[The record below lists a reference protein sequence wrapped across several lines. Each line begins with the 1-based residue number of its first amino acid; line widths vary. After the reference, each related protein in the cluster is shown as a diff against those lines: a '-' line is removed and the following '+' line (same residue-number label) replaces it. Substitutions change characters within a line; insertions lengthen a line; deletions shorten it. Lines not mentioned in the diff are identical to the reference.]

1 LSDDLIRA
9 ASEKLDDSSQDLEGL
24 LSYLEDKRQLLEEN
38 LSKSRDMQKRL
49 ADLAT
54 DYGER
59 LNYLNKNADKYEKEA
74 RKEALKVVSEARTTV
89 EGLVSEIRETQAD
102 KKSIKRA
109 KDQIAKSKRLLE
121 EKVKRDEEVQYVL
134 PGEVKP
140 GQWMRIVSLGKE
152 AKVISVSDS
161 ERVFMEFEG
170 GIRVETSIED
180 IVPLTEKRETS
191 NQRKVKWAASA
202 EPVYPE
208 IMIRGLEKIEAL
220 EMVDH
225 LIDRAVLQ
233 GLGSVRII
241 HGIGKGILK
250 RAVYNRLRKDPR
262 VKDIH
267 PGEPAIGGD
276 GVAVV
281 ELK

>member
-1 LSDDLIRA
+1 
-9 ASEKLDDSSQDLEGL
+9 
-24 LSYLEDKRQLLEEN
+24 
-38 LSKSRDMQKRL
+38 
-49 ADLAT
+49 
-54 DYGER
+54 
-59 LNYLNKNADKYEKEA
+59 
-74 RKEALKVVSEARTTV
+74 
-89 EGLVSEIRETQAD
+89 
-102 KKSIKRA
+102 
-109 KDQIAKSKRLLE
+109 
-121 EKVKRDEEVQYVL
+121 
-134 PGEVKP
+134 
-140 GQWMRIVSLGKE
+140 
-152 AKVISVSDS
+152 
-161 ERVFMEFEG
+161 
-170 GIRVETSIED
+170 
-180 IVPLTEKRETS
+180 
-191 NQRKVKWAASA
+191 
-202 EPVYPE
+202 
-208 IMIRGLEKIEAL
+208 MIRGLEKIEAL